1 MALISLTYVSFE
13 AYPMTEADLLK
24 ILDTAHQFNP
34 TQNITGMLLFRNGY
48 FIQALEGEETAVD
61 TLYEKIAAD
70 PRHRNV
76 MLVAREATTKRSFG
90 NWAMGFKNLH
100 DLDLSQHEDYIDLLK
115 QPFDDHFFAEN
126 PSRAKTLLKLFV
138 EEVSY

>member
-24 ILDTAHQFNP
+24 ILDTAHKFNP
-34 TQNITGMLLFRNGY
+34 SQNITGMLLFRNGY
-48 FIQALEGEETAVD
+48 FIQALEGDDAAVD
-61 TLYEKIAAD
+61 ALYEKIAAD

-76 MLVAREATTKRSFG
+76 MLVARESISRRSFG
-90 NWAMGFKNLH
+90 DWAMGFKNLH
-100 DLDLSQHEDYIDLLK
+100 ELDLTQYEDYIDLLK
-115 QPFDDHFFAEN
+115 QPFNDQFFAEN

-138 EEVSY
+138 EEASY